1 MTESKQICGA
11 DLLRNP
17 QLNRADAFTQE
28 ERDARGLR
36 GLLPPAVSTMELQVK
51 RTLALLDR
59 CPTALDKFLMLDSL
73 HATDEDLYF
82 KSLIAYIDDY
92 MPVVYTP
99 TVGEVCQKFSH
110 IYRYPRGAFI
120 SINDKGRVREIIEN
134 CPNEEVD
141 VIVVTDGQRILG
153 LGDLGINGMG
163 IPCGKLSLYTACAG
177 IAPEKTLPVTIDVG
191 TNNPEYLNDPMYLGL
206 RQERVTG
213 EAYDELIEEF
223 VTEARR
229 RWPNVLIQFE
239 DFGNNH
245 AFDLLERYKDKV
257 LCFNDDIQ
265 GTAAVAV
272 TGVYS
277 ALRVTKQKL
286 ADQRFLFL
294 GAGEAATGIA
304 ELLVDAMV
312 AEGVERED
320 ALKHCFLFDSK
331 GLVTC
336 NRGDKLA
343 HNKVPFAHDVEN
355 CKTFIEAVRDLSLIT
370 PNLYI
375 PDYGSKMTSSIYI
388 RGIGARID
396 QPAIGLYVDNIPY
409 LNKNNYD
416 FGFYDIR
423 QVEVLRGP
431 NIKPLP
437 QALALTDD
445 MALPCLLKVG
455 DNITTDHIMPA
466 GSKILPYR
474 SNIPYLANFCFEV
487 CDADFAKRAM
497 KAEGGF
503 IVGGANYGQGSSREH
518 AALVPLYLGIRAVI
532 AKSFA
537 RIHKANLVN
546 AGILPLEFKNEQD
559 YEKVFLGQRLSL
571 SGIFAGL
578 EGGTVSMTNVESGE
592 TFELVCDISARQAK
606 IIRAGGLLNYTKQQ
620 QK

>member
-82 KSLIAYIDDY
+82 KILIDYIDDY

-239 DFGNNH
+239 DFGNQN
-245 AFDLLERYKDKV
+245 AFKLLADYQEKI

-265 GTAAVAV
+265 GTASVV
-272 TGVYS
+272 VSGLYS
-277 ALRVTKQKL
+277 AMRIKKEKL
-286 ADQRFLFL
+286 TDQMFLFF
-294 GAGEAATGIA
+294 GAGEAACGIA
-304 ELLVDAMV
+304 NLIADALVS
-312 AEGVERED
+312 EGLSREE
-320 ALKHCFLFDSK
+320 ALKHCALFDSK
-331 GLVTC
+331 GLVTKS
-336 NRGDKLA
+336 RMDELA
-343 HNKVPFAHDVEN
+343 AHKKPFAHDYAKCTDFVEAIKMIKPTGIIGVAAQPRTFTTEVLEEMARLN
-355 CKTFIEAVRDLSLIT
+355 ERPIIFALSNPTSRAECTAEEAYRVTKGKALYASGSPFAPVEYEGKTFVPRQGNNSYVFPALGLGAVFARAKTMPVGMFLAASRELAELVSEADLEQGSLY
-370 PNLYI
+370 PSL
-375 PDYGSKMTSSIYI
+375 DDI
-388 RGIGARID
+388 RPVSVKIGAAVAAYAYDNGLAGNER
-396 QPAIGLYVDNIPY
+396 PADLE
-409 LNKNNYD
+409 KA
-416 FGFYDIR
+416 
-423 QVEVLRGP
+423 VE
-431 NIKPLP
+431 
-437 QALALTDD
+437 AF
-445 MALPCLLKVG
+445 M
-455 DNITTDHIMPA
+455 
-466 GSKILPYR
+466 YR
-474 SNIPYLANFCFEV
+474 P
-487 CDADFAKRAM
+487 
-497 KAEGGF
+497 
-503 IVGGANYGQGSSREH
+503 
-518 AALVPLYLGIRAVI
+518 
-532 AKSFA
+532 
-537 RIHKANLVN
+537 
-546 AGILPLEFKNEQD
+546 
-559 YEKVFLGQRLSL
+559 
-571 SGIFAGL
+571 
-578 EGGTVSMTNVESGE
+578 
-592 TFELVCDISARQAK
+592 
-606 IIRAGGLLNYTKQQ
+606 
-620 QK
+620 